1 MPASVLRGRP
11 RVTSPRHRR
20 GVATVL
26 PGSPR
31 VTSPRTR
38 TGKRPHSTPQR
49 LHENDTSRQ
58 KRLKVNQS
66 IKKLDNHPNS
76 DQINFFS
83 KWNPHQNITF
93 NDVKQAATDTET
105 HKDLIELLTADDFS
119 VEKITDLFSTNIKR
133 YSTRSSTPSW
143 MIKDSNGNN
152 HMHIIALHAQNEAAF
167 IEIIDQLKELD
178 VEGTK
183 FFHNQNIKNNQT
195 FTAYDIAK
203 IRFQSPSPNLKNAIL
218 YLANWWRTGYP
229 ESMLTKLISM
239 QALQPI
245 LDAYAT
251 SKASDERSAKIPQT
265 SVAIPCVTTFKQS
278 GLVQTTA
285 GLFGMESKGRL
296 KQNLNHWRVP
306 SYIFNHLKHALTPN
320 DEPLPSQRILQ
331 RERKVISSLKT
342 IITAMANQGI
352 SVNESETYFCLSL
365 AIFQIKD
372 ATPLSPTTQFIMD
385 CFARLTSR
393 SKKLIVFKH
402 PNPLSS
408 TMPAYER
415 VLTDLNINTKRVD
428 ETEFGSP
435 NANAKRIHYLL
446 PAEPSTPAPPRL
458 TGTAGDFLLTTY
470 IHKDATQIA
479 PVQPR
484 IKKVLAF
491 RSDGVIAGLLNFKC
505 LREGNKEF
513 YQALQHLTQ
522 AMLVFDDFAEEAL
535 KDDHPMHSFIEHHFN
550 YLADIFDE
558 NSDDAELL
566 KAHENYPY
574 RLDPSYWILRD
585 AIQTLSRLIQ
595 SNTWK
600 NRLLDHI
607 RSTRTEHQ
615 FIEYVQTCESLIALG
630 ESSSSNANFDQKML
644 SRYFI
649 LRFDTI
655 GIASLFDAT
664 LSHFGLDTTNEHI
677 DTLVILLTLLSGLN
691 NDLFSALKEYHEQ
704 LHATLAETDFNQ
716 LWQETFLS
724 KTFDELATLNAKLAI
739 NYPWLFT
746 MQLKST
752 VEQGF
757 FGASL
762 AYSRLIEMLFQQVS
776 EIENEPSIALT
787 QTQKKAIISM
797 INFVTTKI
805 GLIQWHNQPRYIC
818 PWATN
823 SAHSSAS
830 SE

>member
-1 MPASVLRGRP
+1 M
-11 RVTSPRHRR
+11 
-20 GVATVL
+20 L

-31 VTSPRTR
+31 VTSLRTR
-38 TGKRPHSTPQR
+38 TGKRPHPTPDR
-49 LHENDTSRQ
+49 SSDADTRRQ
-58 KRLKVNQS
+58 KARRLNLI
-66 IKKLDNHPNS
+66 IKRLDHHTNAS
-76 DQINFFS
+76 QINLFS
-83 KWNPHQNITF
+83 TWDPHQNITF

-119 VEKITDLFSTNIKR
+119 VEKITDLFSNNIKR
-133 YSTRSSTPSW
+133 QTTTSSTPPW

-152 HMHIIALHAQNEAAF
+152 HMHIIALYAKDDNAF
-167 IEIIDQLKELD
+167 IQIIDQLKELD

-203 IRFQSPSPNLKNAIL
+203 IRFQSPSPNLKIAIL
-218 YLANWWRTGYP
+218 YLANWWKTGQP
-229 ESMLTKLISM
+229 ESMLPTLISM
-239 QALQPI
+239 RALQPV

-251 SKASDERSAKIPQT
+251 TKASDDRSAKIPQT

-306 SYIFNHLKHALTPN
+306 SHIFNHLKHALTPN
-320 DEPLPSQRILQ
+320 DEPLPSQRISDKRIQ
-331 RERKVISSLKT
+331 KVISLLAR
-342 IITAMANQGI
+342 IITAMTDKQI
-352 SVNESETYFCLSL
+352 PVNEDERYFCLSL
-365 AIFQIKD
+365 AIFQNKD
-372 ATPLSPTTQFIMD
+372 ATPLSPTTQFIME

-393 SKKLIVFKH
+393 SKKPIGFSH
-402 PNPLSS
+402 PNPIID
-408 TMPAYER
+408 TTHDYEP
-415 VLTDLNINTKRVD
+415 VLTELNINTIRTD

-435 NANAKRIHYLL
+435 DADAKTIRYI
-446 PAEPSTPAPPRL
+446 APSAPITPRPKL
-458 TGTAGDFLLTTY
+458 TGTAADFLCPTY
-470 IHKDATQIA
+470 IHKKATQDT
-479 PVQPR
+479 PVHTP

-491 RSDGVIAGLLNFKC
+491 RSDGVIAGLLNFKE
-505 LREGNKEF
+505 LRKDNKEF

-535 KDDHPMHSFIEHHFN
+535 KADHPMHPFIEQHFN
-550 YLADIFDE
+550 YLTDIFDE
-558 NSDDAELL
+558 SIDDADLL

-574 RLDPSYWILRD
+574 RLDPSYWILRQ
-585 AIQTLSRLIQ
+585 AIQTLSPLIP
-595 SNTWK
+595 SSTWK
-600 NRLLDHI
+600 TRLLDHI

-615 FIEYVQTCESLIALG
+615 FIQYVQTCESLIALG
-630 ESSSSNANFDQKML
+630 KSSSSDANFDQKML

-655 GIASLFDAT
+655 GIASLFDAI
-664 LSHFGLDTTNEHI
+664 LSRFGLNTSNQHI
-677 DTLVILLTLLSGLN
+677 ETLIILLTLLSGLN

-724 KTFDELATLNAKLAI
+724 KTFDELATFNAKLAI

-776 EIENEPSIALT
+776 EIEKESGIALT
-787 QTQKKAIISM
+787 PIQKQAIISM
-797 INFVTTKI
+797 INFVTTQH
-805 GLIQWHNQPRYIC
+805 GLIQWHNQPRYIR
-818 PWATN
+818 PWVTN